1 MEIEK
6 KQQTQRHQI
15 RSRSY
20 PTSMLAYSQTL
31 GALEGVSRRE
41 YPETKPT
48 YGLRGEE
55 RWISQ
60 YPGMREAD
68 FPCVE
73 MVCGLVQHKKGKGPG
88 QIISKFE
95 GIHEFH
101 QIRCIRR
108 SRAFSRHAQTCICNR
123 DGGPSSSQIGMG
135 CDAKKRIPGQFP
147 RARMFSLVRWRPDSA
162 KVRELL
168 ILSAF

>member
-20 PTSMLAYSQTL
+20 PTSILAYSQTL
-31 GALEGVSRRE
+31 VALEGVSRVE
-41 YPETKPT
+41 YPETKRT
-48 YGLRGEE
+48 YDLRGEE

-101 QIRCIRR
+101 ENPLYPK
-108 SRAFSRHAQTCICNR
+108 F
-123 DGGPSSSQIGMG
+123 PSLLT
-135 CDAKKRIPGQFP
+135 P
-147 RARMFSLVRWRPDSA
+147 RADMHMQQGWG
-162 KVRELL
+162 
-168 ILSAF
+168 AFVQSNWHGM